1 MNKNPD
7 QHKIYI
13 NMANWI
19 GETDNSCLGTLNN
32 KKKMNNIRTKGDT

>member
-19 GETDNSCLGTLNN
+19 GETDNSCLGTLTN
-32 KKKMNNIRTKGDT
+32 KKKNELYKNQG